1 MRLEP
6 HRGQA
11 AGIRDKGKAVGE
23 TGKGELTPVG
33 FRKLQGVGLPES
45 KQGLI
50 YYTCL
55 NYAEQPKHV
64 RRKIERLCQSAGGE
78 YAPALFEL
86 VTSPT
91 SVTAT
96 ASKWHLSEETL
107 KRLRRSF
114 YRSW

>member
-1 MRLEP
+1 M
-6 HRGQA
+6 
-11 AGIRDKGKAVGE
+11 
-23 TGKGELTPVG
+23 G

-55 NYAEQPKHV
+55 NYAGQPEYI
-64 RRKIERLCQSAGGE
+64 RRKIEKLCQSAGGE

-86 VTSPT
+86 VTNGG
-91 SVTAT
+91 SVTA
-96 ASKWHLSEETL
+96 AAARWHMSEETL

-114 YRSW
+114 YLGW